1 MACHVPKQM
10 DINLAKPIIVV
21 RALIIIIII
30 MIIIITGMIG
40 IIGITAIVRHE
51 RLDFVN
57 M

>member
-1 MACHVPKQM
+1 M
-10 DINLAKPIIVV
+10 DINRAKPIIVV
-21 RALIIIIII
+21 RALIIIII

>member
-21 RALIIIIII
+21 RALIIIII

>member
-1 MACHVPKQM
+1 M

-21 RALIIIIII
+21 RALIIIII

>member
-10 DINLAKPIIVV
+10 DINLAKLIIVV
-21 RALIIIIII
+21 RALIIII